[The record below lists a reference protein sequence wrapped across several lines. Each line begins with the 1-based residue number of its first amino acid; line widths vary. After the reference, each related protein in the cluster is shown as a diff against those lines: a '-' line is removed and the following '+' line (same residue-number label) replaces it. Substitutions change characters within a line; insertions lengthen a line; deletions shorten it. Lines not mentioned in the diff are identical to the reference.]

1 MKLKLT
7 SIEFSSGLTGRIL
20 WIILSRLAIYGLL
33 FATYLIFLPPYGLVY
48 QLFIVYGILAIGFL
62 IYVVILNYKPD
73 DRLLKFIIGVQVLF
87 EFAYEAILVNNVG
100 GNFSPLLVLFILSIV
115 SVTLVYGLIGT
126 LLAATVAGLFYASPI
141 IIDLSKLLPGI
152 FETTQLHKMGFSS
165 DEAFYTVFL
174 HLCLFYLIAFIS
186 GYMAENLLFASKELH
201 KIRLETDEIL
211 ENMHSGMITV
221 DNLGKIIYFNK
232 AAGEILNV
240 DSHLAKHTQF
250 RSVLLKRLPELY
262 FKIELALKTGYVE
275 SRGEIEIKIKNN
287 TSPLGIS
294 TSVLRGEDNE
304 IRGVIVVFQNLAEV
318 KLMEKRLRDADRMAI
333 IGQLSAGIAHEIRN
347 PLTSISGSVE
357 VLKDS
362 LDLEDSQDKK
372 LLDLIIRET
381 ARLNT
386 ILTDFL
392 SFARITC
399 VPGTRTN
406 LIPVIDEVVL
416 LAKSHPDFR
425 DAVAIEYKHPDR
437 PVYGR
442 GSPDHYKQLLWNLI
456 LNSAQAIRVTT
467 PDASKRGQI
476 TITCD
481 RYIQP
486 NGKVWTR
493 LSIGDTGPG
502 VPPNLRE
509 RIFNPFFSTK
519 SDGTGLGLA
528 IVSRIVESLEG
539 KIEFDTGHD
548 GTVFNIY
555 LPPQA
560 ERVIV
565 EKELEQVTGS

>member
-7 SIEFSSGLTGRIL
+7 SLEFSSGLTGRII
-20 WIILSRLAIYGLL
+20 WVILSRLAIYGLL
-33 FATYLIFLPPYGLVY
+33 FTTYIIFLPHYGLVY
-48 QLFIVYGILAIGFL
+48 HLLITYGILAIGFL
-62 IYVVILNYKPD
+62 LYVVIFNYKLD
-73 DRLLKFIIGVQVLF
+73 DRLLKFVIGVQILF

-100 GNFSPLLVLFILSIV
+100 GNFSPLLLLFILSIV
-115 SVTLVYGLIGT
+115 SVTLIYGLIGT

-141 IIDLSKLLPGI
+141 IFDLSSLFPGI

-186 GYMAENLLFASKELH
+186 GYVAENLFFASKELQ

-221 DNLGKIIYFNK
+221 DNLGNIVYFNRS
-232 AAGEILNV
+232 AGDILNV
-240 DSHLAKHTQF
+240 DPLLAKRAKF
-250 RSVLLKRLPELY
+250 KSVLLRKLPELY
-262 FKIELALKTGYVE
+262 YKIELALKTGYVE
-275 SRGEIEIKIKNN
+275 SRGEVEIKVENKTI
-287 TSPLGIS
+287 PLGIS
-294 TSVLRGEDNE
+294 TSVLKGENSE
-304 IRGVIVVFQNLAEV
+304 IRGVIAVFQNLSEI
-318 KLMEKRLRDADRMAI
+318 KLMEKKLRDADRMAL

-362 LDLEDSQDKK
+362 LEIEDSQDKK
-372 LLDLIIRET
+372 LLDLIIKET

-399 VPGTRTN
+399 VPGARTN
-406 LIPVIDEVVL
+406 LVPIINEVIL
-416 LAKSHPDFR
+416 LAKSHPDFK
-425 DAVAIEYKHPDR
+425 DKVTIEYKHSDR

-456 LNSAQAIRVTT
+456 LNSAQAIRSVLT
-467 PDASKRGQI
+467 DADGWGKISI
-476 TITCD
+476 DCD

-493 LSIGDTGPG
+493 LSIRDNGPG
-502 VPPNLRE
+502 IPPNLQE

-519 SDGTGLGLA
+519 SNGTGLGLA
-528 IVSRIVESLEG
+528 IVARIVESLEG
-539 KIEFDTGHD
+539 KIEFDTGPD

-555 LPPQA
+555 LPPEA
-560 ERVIV
+560 ERVIMT
-565 EKELEQVTGS
+565 KELNQVTTA

>member
-7 SIEFSSGLTGRIL
+7 SLEFSSGLTGRII
-20 WIILSRLAIYGLL
+20 WVILSRLAIYGLL
-33 FATYLIFLPPYGLVY
+33 FATYIIFLPHYGLVY
-48 QLFIVYGILAIGFL
+48 HLLITYGILAIGFL
-62 IYVVILNYKPD
+62 LYVVIFNYKLD
-73 DRLLKFIIGVQVLF
+73 DRLLKFVIGVQILF

-100 GNFSPLLVLFILSIV
+100 GNFSPLLLLFILSIV
-115 SVTLVYGLIGT
+115 SVTLIYGLIGT

-141 IIDLSKLLPGI
+141 IFDLSSLFPGI

-186 GYMAENLLFASKELH
+186 GYVAENLFFASKELQ

-221 DNLGKIIYFNK
+221 DNLGNIVYFNRS
-232 AAGEILNV
+232 AGDILNV
-240 DSHLAKHTQF
+240 DPLLAKRAKF
-250 RSVLLKRLPELY
+250 KSVLLRKLPELY
-262 FKIELALKTGYVE
+262 YKIELALKTGYVE
-275 SRGEIEIKIKNN
+275 SRGEVEIKVENKTI
-287 TSPLGIS
+287 PLGIS
-294 TSVLRGEDNE
+294 TSVLKGENSE
-304 IRGVIVVFQNLAEV
+304 IRGVIAVFQNLSEI
-318 KLMEKRLRDADRMAI
+318 KLMEKKLRDADRMAL

-362 LDLEDSQDKK
+362 LEIEDSQDKK
-372 LLDLIIRET
+372 LLDLIIKET

-399 VPGTRTN
+399 VPGARTN
-406 LIPVIDEVVL
+406 LVPIINEVIL
-416 LAKSHPDFR
+416 LAKSHPDFK
-425 DAVAIEYKHPDR
+425 DKVTIEYKHSDR

-442 GSPDHYKQLLWNLI
+442 GSPDHYKQLLWNHI
-456 LNSAQAIRVTT
+456 LNSAQAIRSVLT
-467 PDASKRGQI
+467 DADGWGKISI
-476 TITCD
+476 DCD

-493 LSIGDTGPG
+493 LSIRDNGPG
-502 VPPNLRE
+502 IPPNLQE

-519 SDGTGLGLA
+519 SNGTGLGLA
-528 IVSRIVESLEG
+528 IVARIVESLEG
-539 KIEFDTGHD
+539 KIEFDTGPD

-555 LPPQA
+555 LPPEA
-560 ERVIV
+560 ERVIMT
-565 EKELEQVTGS
+565 KELNQVTTA